1 MFFRIPRRSRI
12 TQKKGFRAD
21 IGHSSARRRT
31 NNGMERTLTNPKD
44 CGIKNADVTL
54 EKFKEKGHPIFRGI
68 SALNRGALKRKGGR
82 CTIHFTAESSNA
94 ELLFRAIHSAN
105 QLSIC
110 GAAASWCGDFGST
123 DSWLNTHDHLKICRD
138 GKLPVISKIGAARS
152 GFFGTDTKEE

>member
-12 TQKKGFRAD
+12 TQKKVFARTLVIPRPGEGQKMAW
-21 IGHSSARRRT
+21 SAHLQTRRT
-31 NNGMERTLTNPKD
+31 VE
-44 CGIKNADVTL
+44 KNADVTL
-54 EKFKEKGHPIFRGI
+54 EKFKERGHPIFRGI

-110 GAAASWCGDFGST
+110 GAAATRCGDFGST
-123 DSWLNTHDHLKICRD
+123 DSWLNTHDHVKICRD